1 MNRHYDPETPIM
13 NLPLEPVITYRNTNT
28 RYVPIETIEKPTSPL
43 KPVMPD
49 PLAECH
55 SCRSGITGQEQDDMF
70 RDHGEEILF
79 DEAGDLAVQNQI
91 LLEVLEALDK
101 VVPGIFDLKLSAYYQ
116 HESNANAATRFATA
130 SQAEFF
136 KSALSSP
143 EYLSAF
149 AASRAG
155 VKTDKGWRTAFMMA
169 AKNEDTPQLYMAQQD
184 MIEGFNDARITTE
197 ALITNQSIEVRRNL
211 DTPSIAMGLDR
222 RQDFR
227 SLKDHSAVRTTMQ
240 VWGKSPAGAEHPIP
254 NPEGTKLV
262 VPRRF
267 LKGILPENKGTLTIP
282 QITSERE
289 IATFIRNFAF
299 EIQLVLKGSTNP
311 ANVKSNLQRQNPM
324 HTFGSPIH
332 PIYTHPHPIYDI
344 ED

>member
-1 MNRHYDPETPIM
+1 M
-13 NLPLEPVITYRNTNT
+13 NLPLETFITFRNMNT
-28 RYVPIETIEKPTSPL
+28 RYVPIETIEEPTSPL
-43 KPVMPD
+43 KPALPD

-55 SCRSGITGQEQDDMF
+55 SCRSSITGQEQDDMF

-79 DEAGDLAVQNQI
+79 NEANDLAVQNQI
-91 LLEVLEALDK
+91 LLEVLEALDE
-101 VVPGIFDLKLSAYYQ
+101 VVPGIFDLKLLANHQY
-116 HESNANAATRFATA
+116 EANANAATAFVTA
-130 SQAEFF
+130 SQTEFF
-136 KSALSSP
+136 KDALLSP

-169 AKNEDTPQLYMAQQD
+169 ANTENAPQLYMAQQD
-184 MIEGFNDARITTE
+184 MIEGFNDARVTTE
-197 ALITNQSIEVRRNL
+197 ALITHRNIEVRRSL

-240 VWGKSPAGAEHPIP
+240 VWGKTPTGAEHPIP

-311 ANVKSNLQRQNPM
+311 ANIKSNLQRQNPL
-324 HTFGSPIH
+324 HTFGTPIH
-332 PIYTHPHPIYDI
+332 PIYTHPHPMYDR